1 MNILIFGKDGQ
12 LGKAFHVLLESLLP
26 ALDTP
31 PNIQYIGRSECNL
44 TDAVALNVLLYQF
57 KPKLIINTSAY
68 TAVDK
73 AETDS
78 DEAFAVNTKAPEIMA
93 EYAADYGATFLHY
106 STDYV
111 FDGLNGSYSVN
122 DPVNP
127 VQNNYYALTKA
138 LGESSA
144 ITYENHC
151 IIRTSFCKSNI
162 WPYEFAFEDQFTS
175 RDKVDI
181 IAPMIDKKINSS
193 DVGIFHI
200 GTERKS
206 VFDLAKTIRVDVKPS
221 SRLLIKNVTIPYDTS
236 LI

>member
-1 MNILIFGKDGQ
+1 MDNLLIGASGLLGSNLKVDSLRPSSSELNILSDESILSYF
-12 LGKAFHVLLESLLP
+12 VLNDEP
-26 ALDTP
+26 K
-31 PNIQYIGRSECNL
+31 NIILSAAYTNVVGANSDKKSAYN
-44 TDAVALNVLLYQF
+44 LNVLAVQRICRFLNKVYSGR
-57 KPKLIINTSAY
+57 PRLIYI
-68 TAVDK
+68 
-73 AETDS
+73 
-78 DEAFAVNTKAPEIMA
+78 
-93 EYAADYGATFLHY
+93 

-175 RDKVDI
+175 RDKVNI
-181 IAPMIDKKINSS
+181 IAPMIDKKINSP

-200 GTERKS
+200 GTKRKS
-206 VFDLAKTIRVDVKPS
+206 VFDLAKTIREDVKPS

>member
-1 MNILIFGKDGQ
+1 MYNLLIGASGLLGSNLKIDSLRPSSSELNILSDES
-12 LGKAFHVLLESLLP
+12 VLSYFNLIDEP
-26 ALDTP
+26 K
-31 PNIQYIGRSECNL
+31 NIILSAAYTNVIGANSDKKSAYN
-44 TDAVALNVLLYQF
+44 LNVLAVQRICKFLNKLYLGR
-57 KPKLIINTSAY
+57 PRLVYI
-68 TAVDK
+68 
-73 AETDS
+73 
-78 DEAFAVNTKAPEIMA
+78 
-93 EYAADYGATFLHY
+93 

-111 FDGLNGSYSVN
+111 FDGLIGSYKSD
-122 DPVNP
+122 DPINP

-144 ITYENHC
+144 TTYENHC

-175 RDKVDI
+175 RDQVNV

-193 DVGIFHI
+193 NVGIFHI
-200 GTERKS
+200 GTKRKS
-206 VFDLAKTIRVDVKPS
+206 VFELAKTIKEDVKPS

>member
-1 MNILIFGKDGQ
+1 MDNLLIGASGLLGSNLKVDSLRPSSSELNILSD
-12 LGKAFHVLLESLLP
+12 ESILSYFDLIDEP
-26 ALDTP
+26 K
-31 PNIQYIGRSECNL
+31 NIILSAAYTNVVGANSDKKSAYN
-44 TDAVALNVLLYQF
+44 LNVLSVQRVC
-57 KPKLIINTSAY
+57 K
-68 TAVDK
+68 
-73 AETDS
+73 
-78 DEAFAVNTKAPEIMA
+78 
-93 EYAADYGATFLHY
+93 FLNKKY
-106 STDYV
+106 SGRPRLVYISTDYV
-111 FDGLNGSYSVN
+111 FDGLTGYYSVG
-122 DPVNP
+122 DPISP

-175 RDKVDI
+175 RDKVSI
-181 IAPMIDKKINSS
+181 IAPMIDTKINSS
-193 DVGIFHI
+193 NIGIFHI

-206 VFDLAKTIRVDVKPS
+206 VFELAKTIREDVRPS

>member
-1 MNILIFGKDGQ
+1 MDNLLIGASGLLGSNLKIDSLRPSSSELNILSD
-12 LGKAFHVLLESLLP
+12 ESILSYFSLINEP
-26 ALDTP
+26 K
-31 PNIQYIGRSECNL
+31 NIILSAAYTNVVGANSDKRSAYN
-44 TDAVALNVLLYQF
+44 LNVLAVQRICRFLNKVYSGR
-57 KPKLIINTSAY
+57 PRLIYI
-68 TAVDK
+68 
-73 AETDS
+73 
-78 DEAFAVNTKAPEIMA
+78 
-93 EYAADYGATFLHY
+93 

-111 FDGLNGSYSVN
+111 FDGLNGSYTVN

-200 GTERKS
+200 GTKRKS
-206 VFDLAKTIRVDVKPS
+206 VFDLAKTIREDVKPS

>member
-1 MNILIFGKDGQ
+1 MDNLLIGASGLLGSNLKVDSLRPSSSELNILSD
-12 LGKAFHVLLESLLP
+12 ESILSYFSLINEP
-26 ALDTP
+26 K
-31 PNIQYIGRSECNL
+31 NIILSAAYTNVVGANSDKKSAYN
-44 TDAVALNVLLYQF
+44 LNVLAVQRICRLLNKVYSGR
-57 KPKLIINTSAY
+57 PRLIYI
-68 TAVDK
+68 
-73 AETDS
+73 
-78 DEAFAVNTKAPEIMA
+78 
-93 EYAADYGATFLHY
+93 

-151 IIRTSFCKSNI
+151 IVRTSFCKSNI

-200 GTERKS
+200 GTKRKS
-206 VFDLAKTIRVDVKPS
+206 VFDLAKTIRENVKPS

>member
-1 MNILIFGKDGQ
+1 MDNLLIGASGLLGSNLKIDSLRPSSSELNILSD
-12 LGKAFHVLLESLLP
+12 ESILSYFSLINEP
-26 ALDTP
+26 K
-31 PNIQYIGRSECNL
+31 NIILSAAYTNVVGANSDKRSAYN
-44 TDAVALNVLLYQF
+44 LNVLAVQRICRFLNKVYSGR
-57 KPKLIINTSAY
+57 PRLIYI
-68 TAVDK
+68 
-73 AETDS
+73 
-78 DEAFAVNTKAPEIMA
+78 
-93 EYAADYGATFLHY
+93 

-175 RDKVDI
+175 RDKVNI

>member
-1 MNILIFGKDGQ
+1 MYNLLIGASGLLGSNLKIDSLRPSSSELNILSDES
-12 LGKAFHVLLESLLP
+12 VLSYFNLIDEP
-26 ALDTP
+26 K
-31 PNIQYIGRSECNL
+31 NIILSAAYTNVIGANSDKKSAYN
-44 TDAVALNVLLYQF
+44 LNVLAVQRICKFLNKLYLGR
-57 KPKLIINTSAY
+57 PRLVYI
-68 TAVDK
+68 
-73 AETDS
+73 
-78 DEAFAVNTKAPEIMA
+78 
-93 EYAADYGATFLHY
+93 

-111 FDGLNGSYSVN
+111 FDGLIGSYKAN
-122 DPVNP
+122 DPINP

-144 ITYENHC
+144 TTYENHC

-175 RDKVDI
+175 RDQVNV

-193 DVGIFHI
+193 NVGIFHI
-200 GTERKS
+200 GTKRKS
-206 VFDLAKTIRVDVKPS
+206 VFELAKTIKEDVKPS